1 MFLERLGPASWPL
14 IGVLGLFLAVA
25 LVRIPALLPLWLHVV
40 LLTAFAGALAAAAWW
55 IRRVLRWP
63 TLEEAKRRLELD
75 SKMPHRPLTAWDDR
89 LMAGGEDADSV
100 ALWRQY
106 RRSLPA
112 KIGALRP
119 GAPRATMAEADPI
132 ALRAL
137 VLLLVVV
144 ALGVGGADFSGR
156 LADALTPRVATAS
169 AERPLAIDVWLNPPA
184 YTGLPPVFLDPA
196 AAEAPPLTV
205 PVGSTVLAQVQGV
218 SETPSLRV
226 SGRATAF
233 EPVAQGAFRASAV
246 VALAPASGGSGTGAG
261 EEGANEES
269 AGGAETADQ
278 IAVLRGGDSLASWP
292 IAVLPDERP
301 EVVFLAPP
309 SGTERFV
316 LRLSYA
322 ASDDYGVDSVTALV
336 RRIGDPE
343 AEPLELPLP
352 PPRGE
357 AGDLG
362 NASYH
367 DLTPHPWAGLAV
379 EIQLVAADAIDQEGR
394 SDPVRAVLPER
405 IFKHPVARA
414 LVELRRRLTTDPENR
429 FPVVRALGDIHDR
442 PSRFFH
448 DLVAALAI
456 RSAERRLIHDKR
468 PEAIAQVQALLW
480 DTALRIEDGDLS
492 IAARDLRDIQ
502 GALMKALAEGA
513 GDEEIERLLRALEE
527 ALGRYLEALAEQMRD
542 RLSRGAEPRLPPPDA
557 RTLESRELRDL
568 IDRARE
574 LTESGARDAARELL
588 ARLQEMLENLRA
600 GPFAE
605 MMDRRS
611 RDAWDM
617 MNDLNEMRERQRDLL
632 DRGHRRSRQDRQGEQ
647 RQGQQG
653 EQRRGGES
661 QSDSRM
667 QEALRRELGE
677 MMRRLGD
684 ALGDIPRP
692 FGNAERSMRAARDA
706 LERNRP
712 GEALVPQTRALDQL
726 GQGMEA
732 MAERFMRRM
741 GENPGRGQG
750 TVGMRPG
757 QGRDPLGRE
766 MGTSGLEALEG
777 VRIPDRMEM
786 RRSREILREL
796 RRRSGERGRPPSEL
810 DYIDRLLRRF

>member
-40 LLTAFAGALAAAAWW
+40 LLTAFAGALTAAAWW

-100 ALWRQY
+100 ALWRQH

-196 AAEAPPLTV
+196 VAEAPPLTV

-246 VALAPASGGSGTGAG
+246 VALEPASGGSGTGAG

-269 AGGAETADQ
+269 AGGAETADR

-301 EVVFLAPP
+301 EVAFLAPP

-336 RRIGDPE
+336 RRIDDPE
-343 AEPLELPLP
+343 AEPLELVLP

-468 PEAIAQVQALLW
+468 PEAIAEVQALLW

-513 GDEEIERLLRALEE
+513 GDEEIERLMRALEE

-542 RLSRGAEPRLPPPDA
+542 RLSRGAEPRLPPPNA
-557 RTLESRELRDL
+557 KTLESQELRDL

-617 MNDLNEMRERQRDLL
+617 MNDLDEMRERQRDLL
-632 DRGHRRSRQDRQGEQ
+632 DRSHRRSRQDRQGEQ
-647 RQGQQG
+647 RQGRQ
-653 EQRRGGES
+653 GGES

-692 FGNAERSMRAARDA
+692 FGNAEQSMRGARDA

-712 GEALVPQTRALDQL
+712 GEALAPQTRALDQL
-726 GQGMEA
+726 RQGMEA

-741 GENPGRGQG
+741 GENPGQGQG

-766 MGTSGLEALEG
+766 MGTGGLEALEG

-810 DYIDRLLRRF
+810 DYIDRLLRQF

>member
-40 LLTAFAGALAAAAWW
+40 LLIAFAGALAAAAWW

-100 ALWRQY
+100 ALWRQH

-246 VALAPASGGSGTGAG
+246 VALEPSPGGSGTAAG
-261 EEGANEES
+261 EESASEES
-269 AGGAETADQ
+269 AGGAETADR

-301 EVVFLAPP
+301 EVAFLAPP

-513 GDEEIERLLRALEE
+513 GDEEIERLMRALEE

-632 DRGHRRSRQDRQGEQ
+632 DRSHRRSREDRQGEQ
-647 RQGQQG
+647 RQG
-653 EQRRGGES
+653 EQRQGRQGGES
-661 QSDSRM
+661 RSDSRM

-692 FGNAERSMRAARDA
+692 FGNAERSMRGARDA

-712 GEALVPQTRALDQL
+712 GEALAPQTRALDQL
-726 GQGMEA
+726 RRGMEA

-741 GENPGRGQG
+741 GENPGQGQG

-766 MGTSGLEALEG
+766 MGTGGLEALEG

>member
-25 LVRIPALLPLWLHVV
+25 LVRIPALLPLWLHV
-40 LLTAFAGALAAAAWW
+40 LLLVAFAGALAAAAWW
-55 IRRVLRWP
+55 IWRVLRWP

-75 SKMPHRPLTAWDDR
+75 SEMPHRPLTAWDDR

-106 RRSLPA
+106 RQSLLA

-144 ALGVGGADFSGR
+144 ALGVGGADFSDR

-169 AERPLAIDVWLNPPA
+169 VERPVAVDVWLNPPA
-184 YTGLPPVFLDPA
+184 YSGLPPVFLKPA
-196 AAEAPPLTV
+196 ADEAPPLTV

-218 SETPSLRV
+218 SETPSLHVRG
-226 SGRATAF
+226 STTAF
-233 EPVAQGAFRASAV
+233 EPVARDAFRASAV
-246 VALAPASGGSGTGAG
+246 VALEPAPGGSETGAS
-261 EEGANEES
+261 EEGA
-269 AGGAETADQ
+269 GDAETADR

-292 IAVLPDERP
+292 IAVLPDEPP

-322 ASDDYGVDSVTALV
+322 ASDDYGVDSVTAV
-336 RRIGDPE
+336 VHRIDDP
-343 AEPLELPLP
+343 AVEPLELVLPLP
-352 PPRGE
+352 RS
-357 AGDLG
+357 AARDLD

-379 EIQLVAADAIDQEGR
+379 EIQLVATDAIGQEGR
-394 SDPVRAVLPER
+394 SDPVRTVLPER
-405 IFKHPVARA
+405 VFNHPVARA
-414 LVELRRRLTTDPENR
+414 LVGLRRQLTTDPEKR
-429 FPVVRALGDIHDR
+429 FPVVRALSDIYDR

-468 PEAIAQVQALLW
+468 PEAIAQVQEILW

-492 IAARDLRDIQ
+492 IAARDLRNIQ
-502 GALMKALAEGA
+502 EALMKALAEGA
-513 GDEEIERLLRALEE
+513 SDEEIEQLMRELEE
-527 ALGRYLEALAEQMRD
+527 ALGRYLEALAEQMQD
-542 RLSRGAEPRLPPPDA
+542 RLSRGAEPRLLPPNA
-557 RTLESRELRDL
+557 QTLESRELRDL
-568 IDRARE
+568 IDQARA
-574 LTESGARDAARELL
+574 LTKSGARDAARELL
-588 ARLQEMLENLRA
+588 AQLQEMLENLRA
-600 GPFAE
+600 SPFAE
-605 MMDRRS
+605 MMDQQS

-617 MNDLNEMRERQRDLL
+617 MNDLDEMRERQQDLL
-632 DRGHRRSRQDRQGEQ
+632 DRSHRQSQQDQQDQQGEQ

-653 EQRRGGES
+653 QPRQGGET
-661 QSDSRM
+661 QSDSQM

-692 FGNAERSMRAARDA
+692 FGNAEQSMRGARDA

-712 GEALVPQTRALDQL
+712 GEAIAPQTRALDQL
-726 GQGMEA
+726 QQGMEA
-732 MAERFMRRM
+732 MAERFLQQM
-741 GENPGRGQG
+741 GENPGQGQG
-750 TVGMRPG
+750 TVGMQPG
-757 QGRDPLGRE
+757 QGRDPLGRKT
-766 MGTSGLEALEG
+766 GTGGLEALEG
-777 VRIPDRMEM
+777 VQIPDRMEM

-810 DYIDRLLRRF
+810 DYIDRLLRQF